1 MKTHINLLKK
11 ILFPLHSLFIKFMC
25 ISGGTRADISGQ
37 LSRWSVHYVCH
48 KSSCSWQDSVRLRE
62 NLKGKHEALSFLDRK
77 PNIRQPLHTKIHQW
91 FSSIEAN
98 THTKLTGHFQSSVCI
113 RKLGQRAQGS
123 QEVQLLLVF
132 FHSLHFLWGPL
143 PFSFTHKAISNISP
157 THSFRIKGNSS
168 SYSVLSW
175 IEI

>member
-1 MKTHINLLKK
+1 MKTHINLFKK
-11 ILFPLHSLFIKFMC
+11 ILFPLHSLFIKLMC

-132 FHSLHFLWGPL
+132 FSQFTLLMRPTTIFFHS
-143 PFSFTHKAISNISP
+143 
-157 THSFRIKGNSS
+157 
-168 SYSVLSW
+168 
-175 IEI
+175 